1 MGAYHYKFEKILQLR
16 EQEKEEMQNS
26 YMEAMKKFEEAAEKL
41 YTLLKKKE
49 ELIDHQE
56 TKMVRGFSI
65 YEVQHYQQFVSNLEQ
80 TISFQQQ
87 IVIRARNKMQ
97 WCEQQLQESNIEVKK
112 YEKMKEK
119 DFKKF
124 NASLLAM
131 EQHQMDEISA
141 IQFMNQRN

>member
-1 MGAYHYKFEKILQLR
+1 MVAYNYKFEKILQLR
-16 EQEKEEMQNS
+16 EQEKEEMQTS
-26 YMEAMKKFEEAAEKL
+26 YMESMKKFEQAAEKL

-49 ELIDHQE
+49 ELIDYQE
-56 TKMVRGFSI
+56 TQMVSGFSI

-87 IVIRARNKMQ
+87 IVINARNKMQ
-97 WCEQQLQESNIEVKK
+97 WCEQQLQERNIEVKK

-124 NASLLAM
+124 NACLLVT
-131 EQHQMDEISA
+131 EQYQMDEIST